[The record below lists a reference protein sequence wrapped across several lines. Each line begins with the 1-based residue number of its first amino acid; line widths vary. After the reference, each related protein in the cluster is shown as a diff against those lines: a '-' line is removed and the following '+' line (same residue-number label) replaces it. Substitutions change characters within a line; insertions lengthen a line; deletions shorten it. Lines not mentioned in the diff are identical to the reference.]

1 MYKANVY
8 NIKTAKALET
18 DAVQGTVILDL
29 IINNTMQIVKQPF
42 LVLRPNLSFS
52 VPLLGLDFLTD
63 NQTVMSFTDGKY
75 MVKVNGFIK
84 STSYASP
91 VPQEEKPFFSVW

>member
-1 MYKANVY
+1 MY
-8 NIKTAKALET
+8 NIKTATALET
-18 DAVQGTVILDL
+18 DAIQGTVILDL
-29 IINNTMQIVKQPF
+29 IINNEDNTMQTVKQPF